1 MKNVTI
7 RNLSDEV
14 HRAIRQRA
22 AGNERSIEAEMRAI
36 LTEAVQ
42 PAERIKLGSLLFAG
56 ISEENRLTDDERET
70 YFGRDRTPSE
80 PLEFGR

>member
-22 AGNERSIEAEMRAI
+22 ATHERSIEAEMRAI
-36 LTEAVQ
+36 LADAVQ
-42 PAERIKLGSLLFAG
+42 PAERIKLGTLLFEG
-56 ISEENRLTDDERET
+56 ISEENRLTDEEHDT
-70 YFGRDRTPSE
+70 YFGRDKTPAE
-80 PLEFGR
+80 PVEFGR

>member
-1 MKNVTI
+1 MTI

-22 AGNERSIEAEMRAI
+22 AAHERSIEAEMRAI

-42 PAERIKLGSLLFAG
+42 PPQRVKLGTLLSNV
-56 ISEENRLTDDERET
+56 ISEENRLTDDERDT
-70 YFGRDRTPSE
+70 YFGRDTTLAE
-80 PLEFGR
+80 PMVFGQ

>member
-22 AGNERSIEAEMRAI
+22 AANERSIEAEMRAI
-36 LTEAVQ
+36 LTEAVK
-42 PAERIKLGSLLFAG
+42 PTERTK
-56 ISEENRLTDDERET
+56 
-70 YFGRDRTPSE
+70 
-80 PLEFGR
+80 

>member
-36 LTEAVQ
+36 LTEAVK
-42 PAERIKLGSLLFAG
+42 PPERIKLGTLLAG
-56 ISEENRLTDDERET
+56 VISAENRLTDDEHAA
-70 YFGRDRTPSE
+70 YFGRDKTPHE
-80 PLEFGR
+80 PMVFGR

>member
-22 AGNERSIEAEMRAI
+22 AAHERSIEAEMRAI
-36 LTEAVQ
+36 LTDAVQ
-42 PAERIKLGSLLFAG
+42 PAERIKLGSMLAE
-56 ISEENRLTDDERET
+56 IWAADPLTEDEHAALDN
-70 YFGRDRTPSE
+70 RDRTPHE
-80 PLEFGR
+80 PMEFAE

>member
-14 HRAIRQRA
+14 HRAIRRRA
-22 AGNERSIEAEMRAI
+22 AANERSIEAEMRAI
-36 LTEAVQ
+36 LTGAVQ
-42 PAERIKLGSLLFAG
+42 PDDQTKLGSLLFAG
-56 ISEENRLTDDERET
+56 IGEEDRLTDDEREA

-80 PLEFGR
+80 PIDLAQ

>member
-22 AGNERSIEAEMRAI
+22 AANERSIEAEMRAI
-36 LTEAVQ
+36 LTEAVK
-42 PAERIKLGSLLFAG
+42 PTERTKIGTLLAG
-56 ISEENRLTDDERET
+56 VISEESRLTDDERDI
-70 YFGRDRTPSE
+70 YFGRDQTPHE
-80 PLEFGR
+80 PMVFGQ

>member
-36 LTEAVQ
+36 LSDAVQ

-56 ISEENRLTDDERET
+56 ISEENRLTDDERES

>member
-22 AGNERSIEAEMRAI
+22 AAHGRSTEAEIRAI
-36 LTEAVQ
+36 LADAVQ
-42 PAERIKLGSLLFAG
+42 PTERVKLGSMLASVV
-56 ISEENRLTDDERET
+56 SEENRLTADEQVS
-70 YFGRDRTPSE
+70 YFGRDQTPAQ
-80 PLEFGR
+80 PMVFGQ

>member
-1 MKNVTI
+1 MKQVTI

-36 LTEAVQ
+36 LTDTVQ
-42 PAERIKLGSLLFAG
+42 PPERIKLGSLLFAG
-56 ISEENRLTDDERET
+56 ISDENRLTDDERET

-80 PLEFGR
+80 PVEFGR

>member
-36 LTEAVQ
+36 LTDAVQ

-70 YFGRDRTPSE
+70 YFGRDRTPTE
-80 PLEFGR
+80 PVEFGR

>member
-36 LTEAVQ
+36 LSDAVQ

>member
-22 AGNERSIEAEMRAI
+22 AAHERSVEAEMRAI
-36 LTEAVQ
+36 LTDAVQ
-42 PAERIKLGSLLFAG
+42 PTERIKLGT
-56 ISEENRLTDDERET
+56 RLAEIWAADPLSDDELALLNN
-70 YFGRDRTPSE
+70 RDHSPAE
-80 PLEFGR
+80 PWEFGE

>member
-1 MKNVTI
+1 MKNVTV

-14 HRAIRQRA
+14 HRAIRVRA
-22 AGNERSIEAEMRAI
+22 ANHGRSTEAEIRAI
-36 LTEAVQ
+36 LTDAVQ
-42 PAERIKLGSLLFAG
+42 PPERIKLGTLLFAG
-56 ISEENRLTDDERET
+56 INEEDRLTDDELET